1 MPTAKSLRS
10 IRHGIEDRGGTRDQI
25 ADEMA
30 RAGADTE
37 TVAGKPRGQDEPW
50 DARRFADAGHAVWR
64 AVDKS
69 SPGIGNPRWAKRWQ
83 QVDSPAVY
91 LSLRCRIG
99 PRAEGRGL
107 SCAQTGHSTVKQNPV
122 IPDLNYCIH
131 VNLDLLQ
138 LSPREQPRGK
148 WCIPPLPLQRPAA
161 GRWTCSDRS

>member
-1 MPTAKSLRS
+1 MGSKIGAAPVTRSPMRWPAPGPIPKPWPENPAARMNPGMPGASPMPDTPSGALSTNPAQALATLAGRSAGSRS
-10 IRHGIEDRGGTRDQI
+10 I
-25 ADEMA
+25 
-30 RAGADTE
+30 
-37 TVAGKPRGQDEPW
+37 
-50 DARRFADAGHAVWR
+50 ARRCISLSAAGSGR
-64 AVDKS
+64 
-69 SPGIGNPRWAKRWQ
+69 
-83 QVDSPAVY
+83 
-91 LSLRCRIG
+91 G